1 MYVYVRNYVRIVS
14 RWASRD
20 HSKTV
25 ISLAVTVFLAVLV
38 HWCSVQNSVTRKCS
52 FQTSFGNS
60 QLQCKYSVTNS
71 AYPPE
76 SIQVAVS
83 ISELL

>member
-1 MYVYVRNYVRIVS
+1 MSQGGYHGITRRQELFGSDCVFGGACSLVFGAKLRNAEVRLPNFLWQSTVTVRIN
-14 RWASRD
+14 
-20 HSKTV
+20 
-25 ISLAVTVFLAVLV
+25 II
-38 HWCSVQNSVTRKCS
+38 
-52 FQTSFGNS
+52 
-60 QLQCKYSVTNS
+60 VTNS